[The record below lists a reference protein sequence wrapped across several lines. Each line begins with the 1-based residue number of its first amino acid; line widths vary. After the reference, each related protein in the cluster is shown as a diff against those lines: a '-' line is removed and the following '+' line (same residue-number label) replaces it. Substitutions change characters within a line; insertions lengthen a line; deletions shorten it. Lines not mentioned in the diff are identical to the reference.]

1 MRKTAFITTALVAMT
16 ALCSCGGDSKQ
27 VEEAQ
32 VNAAVVA
39 NLGDIMA
46 GDYSEV
52 ISKIDS
58 KGVFSRD
65 DIFGNNHAFDS
76 KERAL
81 NYMASTN
88 SATMYV
94 MDSLQLTVEAAA
106 VANPNNQS
114 LDKLNKLVKKYIDIC
129 RHPADSPKML
139 IATCKSVSDAIKKTC
154 NTMST
159 LDNQAVE
166 KQTALAGNVIMNKEL
181 EAANKATEI
190 NNAAA
195 KTNRVEGEEF
205 LKKNAK
211 KPGVKTLPDG
221 LQYRIIKNG
230 AGPSPSNASTVVVE
244 YEGRLVDGTV
254 FDSTAKNNKGKPVS
268 LSVSSV
274 MRGWSEAL
282 KMMKKGAE
290 WEIFVPYELGYGE
303 QGEGN
308 VPPFATLIFK
318 LKLVDVK

>member
-1 MRKTAFITTALVAMT
+1 MRKTAFMATALAAM
-16 ALCSCGGDSKQ
+16 AAICSCGGDSKQ
-27 VEEAQ
+27 VKEAQ

-52 ISKIDS
+52 ISKIDG

-106 VANPNNQS
+106 VANPGNQS
-114 LDKLNKLVKKYIDIC
+114 LDKLGKLVRKYIDVC
-129 RHPADSPKML
+129 RHPADSPGML

-154 NTMST
+154 ASMAA

-166 KQTALAGNVIMNKEL
+166 RQTALAGNAIMSKEL
-181 EAANKATEI
+181 EAARKAAEI

-195 KTNRVEGEEF
+195 EANRAEGEEF
-205 LKKNAK
+205 LRKNAK

-230 AGPSPSNASTVVVE
+230 SGASPSNASTVVVE
-244 YEGRLVDGTV
+244 YEGRLTDGTV

-282 KMMKKGAE
+282 KLMRKGSE

-303 QGEGN
+303 QGEGD

-318 LKLVDVK
+318 LKLIDVK